1 MICNCCRSEE
11 FNIISEYTRFEKN
24 NVLQCKNCG
33 LVFLEIKAGKK
44 EIESF
49 YSSSE
54 HRKIP
59 TLPVQSAEEHFY
71 DKVTQ
76 HDVNNQIQF
85 ILNHMCI
92 QDKRVLETG
101 SASGALLEK
110 LLEYGAKE
118 AIGNELDEE
127 YSKYARERGLKVF
140 TGSIEELNLKEE
152 FDAVV
157 SFHYL
162 EHVYDPMRVIQA
174 VYAALRPRGLFLGEV
189 PNQND
194 WRIQIF
200 NDEIVKRFHYDPHHY
215 YYYSPTTLRNYLK
228 TCCFNN
234 IKLETVER
242 YNSLLQLR
250 NILCNW
256 NSEKNVEEILNK
268 YIFPENE
275 RDEVRLPDVN
285 DRIGSEFNRIFE
297 KAVNSELMG
306 NCLRW
311 TATRTN

>member
-1 MICNCCRSEE
+1 MVCNYCGCKASE
-11 FNIISEYTRFEKN
+11 IVAEYTRLEKH

-33 LVFLEIKAGKK
+33 LVYLEIKAGKK

-49 YSSSE
+49 YSRSE
-54 HRKIP
+54 YRKIP

-76 HDVNNQIQF
+76 YDANNRALF
-85 ILNHMCI
+85 ISNYMCI
-92 QDKRVLETG
+92 QDKRVLDIG

-118 AIGNELDEE
+118 AIGIELDEE

-140 TGSIEELNLKEE
+140 TRSIEELNLKEE

-157 SFHYL
+157 SFHTL
-162 EHVYDPMRVIQA
+162 EHVYDPMALIQS
-174 VYAALRPRGLFLGEV
+174 VYAALKPSGIFLGEV

-200 NDEIVKRFHYDPHHY
+200 NDEVVKRFHYDPTHLF
-215 YYYSPTTLRNYLK
+215 YYSPTTLTNYLK
-228 TCCFNN
+228 TCGFND
-234 IKLETVER
+234 IGLETVER

-250 NILCNW
+250 NILCNR
-256 NSEKNVEEILNK
+256 NSRKVEEILKK
-268 YIFPENE
+268 YIFPKNE
-275 RDEVRLPDVN
+275 RDEARLPNVN
-285 DRIGSEFNRIFE
+285 DRVESEFNRIFE

-311 TATRTN
+311 FAHKT